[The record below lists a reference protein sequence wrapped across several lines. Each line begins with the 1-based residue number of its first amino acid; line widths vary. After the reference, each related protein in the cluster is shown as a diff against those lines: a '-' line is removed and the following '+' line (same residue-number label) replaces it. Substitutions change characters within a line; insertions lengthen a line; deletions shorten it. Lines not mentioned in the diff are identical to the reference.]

1 MLIGRLTKKFKMS
14 RIMVVGI
21 LASGLGIAS
30 LPYVPSGTAW
40 LIFLSAGLI
49 AIGNGLY
56 SPTQSSILTIA
67 TKSSDDDLGVVMG
80 AQEGF
85 GALAR
90 IIGPLSAA
98 YIWSVTVEG
107 GGMWTYHTCF
117 RVAGIFFII
126 AALLQLSLKFTAEP
140 AQDSAHD

>member
-1 MLIGRLTKKFKMS
+1 MLIGKLTKKFKMS
-14 RIMVVGI
+14 KLIVVVTI
-21 LASGLGIAS
+21 ASGLGIAS
-30 LPYVPSGTAW
+30 LPYVSSGMVW
-40 LIFLSAGLI
+40 LILVSAGLI

-56 SPTQSSILTIA
+56 SPTQSSLLTIA
-67 TKSSDDDLGVVMG
+67 AKSSDDDLGVIMG
-80 AQEGF
+80 AQEGY

-117 RVAGIFFII
+117 RVAGIFFVV
-126 AALLQLSLKFTAEP
+126 ATLLQLSLKLTAEP
-140 AQDSAHD
+140 ALDSATA